1 MKPARPLMA
10 RLAAL
15 PVILVMLGAT
25 AFVLR
30 EGLAELHAIDAAR
43 QITAWETGGTLSGP
57 RIEATERTLRR
68 AASLSPANGDH
79 REALGTLYFA
89 RAVVPQQRSDTGRL
103 ADFDRAVR
111 EYREATRRTTVSGYA
126 WGNLMIA
133 KHYAGQIDEEFATA
147 LRNAARFAPH
157 EAPVQLML
165 VGAVLPRWTQLRSE
179 ARIAAA
185 RAVMLGWED
194 RREAIVAEAREAPGR
209 EDWCA
214 PDLLLID
221 PTLVAAM
228 RRLCAATEPG
238 TRGSAPAVRRAP

>member
-1 MKPARPLMA
+1 MSRARPWRA

-15 PVILVMLGAT
+15 PVIVVLLGAT

-30 EGLAELHAIDAAR
+30 EGLAELHAIDASR
-43 QITAWETGGTLSGP
+43 QIAAWETGGVLSGP
-57 RIEATERTLRR
+57 RMEATEKTLRQ
-68 AASLSPANGDH
+68 AAALSPANGDH

-89 RAVVPQQRSDTGRL
+89 RAVVPQQRSAAGRL
-103 ADFDRAVR
+103 ADFDRAVL

-133 KHYAGQIDEEFATA
+133 KHYAGQIDAEFAQA
-147 LRNAARFAPH
+147 LRNAARYAPH

-165 VGAVLPRWTQLRSE
+165 IGAVLPRWTQLAGE

-185 RAVMLGWED
+185 HAVQLGWDD
-194 RREAIVAEAREAPGR
+194 RREQIVAEAREAPGR
-209 EDWCA
+209 EAWCA
-214 PDLLLID
+214 ADLLLID
-221 PTLVAAM
+221 PALIASM

-238 TRGSAPAVRRAP
+238 LSRPGPAPRRAP

>member
-1 MKPARPLMA
+1 MTSARPIRA

-15 PVILVMLGAT
+15 LPILVLLTAT
-25 AFVLR
+25 AYVLR
-30 EGLAELHAIDAAR
+30 EGLAELNAIDATR
-43 QITAWETGGTLSGP
+43 QIAAWETGGALSGP
-57 RIEATERTLRR
+57 RMEATEKTLRQ

-89 RAVVPQQRSDTGRL
+89 RAVVPQQRSAAGRL
-103 ADFDRAVR
+103 ADFDRAVQ

-133 KHYAGQIDEEFATA
+133 KHYAGQIDEEFALA

-165 VGAVLPRWTQLRSE
+165 VGAVLPRWAQLGGE

-185 RAVMLGWED
+185 RAVMLGWTD
-194 RREAIVAEAREAPGR
+194 RREQIVAEARDAAGR
-209 EDWCA
+209 EAWCG

-221 PTLVAAM
+221 PALLAAM
-228 RRLCAATEPG
+228 RRLCAATEPELS
-238 TRGSAPAVRRAP
+238 RQRPAARRAP